1 MAIATQKVAK
11 SNLLGHT
18 LVEQGLITAEKLQE
32 ALLEHKRS
40 GRQLGRVLVES
51 GAVTEEQ
58 VARTVAGQL
67 TRTLLGALLGSPA
80 RRRRR

>member
-1 MAIATQKVAK
+1 MAIATAKVAK

-18 LVEQGLITAEKLQE
+18 LVEQGLITPEKLQE

-51 GAVTEEQ
+51 GAVTEE
-58 VARTVAGQL
+58 
-67 TRTLLGALLGSPA
+67 
-80 RRRRR
+80 